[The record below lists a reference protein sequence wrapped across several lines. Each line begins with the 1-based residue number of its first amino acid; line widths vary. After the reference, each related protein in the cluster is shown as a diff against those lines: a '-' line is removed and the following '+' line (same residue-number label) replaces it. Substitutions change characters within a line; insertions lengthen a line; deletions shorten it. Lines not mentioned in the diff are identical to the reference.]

1 MPDSKMT
8 IYVNLMQLVGSHL
21 IEETTRSGRPAFVL
35 DVQRSRARI
44 RRDPRGKRD
53 PELWLPLE
61 AVQSSKMA
69 NEMTHFVT
77 EPVTKA
83 ELKQGL
89 RSKPIGAARL
99 YITVTQQPANA

>member
-8 IYVNLMQLVGSHL
+8 IYVNLMQLVGAHL

-35 DVQRSRARI
+35 DVQRSRARMRLD
-44 RRDPRGKRD
+44 RRRKRD
-53 PELWLPLE
+53 PELWLKLE
-61 AVQSSKMA
+61 AVQSPKMP

-77 EPVTKA
+77 EPVSKD

-89 RSKPIGAARL
+89 RSKPIGAGRL
-99 YITVTQQPANA
+99 YILQSRHPD